1 MDYYLPDSRDIVD
14 LTYDFDNDR
23 RQPDRQTRDDLYCHE
38 VLPRS
43 YDGMLISYAAVA
55 KGRYSATARRRLF
68 REGARSFFRAPKW
81 CSFMGDCG
89 AFSYIK
95 EPAPTYTV
103 AEVVEFYTQLGVDYG
118 LALDH
123 IVPGYSDVDGAA
135 EPEAQRRYELTLSL
149 AKDFLTTARG
159 GSFVPVGVVQGW
171 SAASYAK
178 AARRL
183 QTMGY
188 RYLAL
193 GGLVRLKQRQL
204 LDVVRAVA
212 DVRREDTRLH
222 LLGVA
227 RPGYTVEYAAC
238 GVTSFDSTSPLRKA
252 WMDRRKNYLLADKWY
267 AALRIPSSDS
277 PKVAKRIMAGEING
291 EEFRGLEQAALETV
305 ALYSRSAA
313 TFDHTLEVLTRYSE
327 MHSPGDVRV
336 DDYRRTLEAKPWLH
350 CGCSICNKLG
360 HHAIV
365 FRGAER
371 NRLRGFHNVG
381 QFYTGMRAELRFAE
395 VAA

>member
-14 LTYDFDNDR
+14 LTYDFDTDQR
-23 RQPDRQTRDDLYCHE
+23 KPDRQTRDDLYCHE

-68 REGARSFFRAPKW
+68 REGVRSFFRAPKW

-95 EPAPTYTV
+95 EPAPIYTA

-123 IVPGYSDVDGAA
+123 IVPGYSDEDGPP

-178 AARRL
+178 ATRRL

-212 DVRREDTRLH
+212 DVRRNDTRLH

-227 RPGYTVEYAAC
+227 RPGYTVEYATC

-252 WMDRRKNYLLADKWY
+252 WMDRRKNYLLDDQWY
-267 AALRIPSSDS
+267 AALRIPSSNS
-277 PKVAKRIMAGEING
+277 PKVAKRIMAGEIDG
-291 EEFRGLEQAALETV
+291 DKLRTFEQAALSAV
-305 ALYSRSAA
+305 ALYSQGTAKL
-313 TFDHTLEVLTRYSE
+313 DPTLETLMLYSE
-327 MHSPGDVRV
+327 LHSPGDVRR
-336 DDYRRTLEAKPWLH
+336 DDYQRTLAAKPWQR
-350 CGCSICNKLG
+350 CGCSICKKLG
-360 HHAIV
+360 HHTII

-381 QFYTGMRAELRFAE
+381 QFYACVRSELQE